1 MRFELHQHRF
11 GLDIVNSNE
20 QLSELW
26 QEFTGV
32 INSISD
38 DAIKNEFLN
47 PPTFHPIKKKR
58 DGKAAKRERNRMS
71 ISKAIN
77 NLIED
82 GLVSKGWIDQSKIF
96 QGSEYNSQR
105 WRLDFSK
112 RIANP
117 TKDITGFAVEVAF
130 NHGEAIAWNLMKPQL
145 AADANLV
152 RTETEIGFGIGIYV
166 CATKQL
172 KKEGAFD
179 NTVGEYEKV
188 LRYLEPMASKL
199 VCPTIIMGLTEL
211 ETFYLKKEKHPTFN
225 YNVGKIYS
233 K

>member
-1 MRFELHQHRF
+1 MRYLLHQHRF
-11 GLDIVNSNE
+11 GLDIVKSNND
-20 QLSELW
+20 LSVLW
-26 QEFTGV
+26 AEFVSVIENISDEAIRNEFT
-32 INSISD
+32 
-38 DAIKNEFLN
+38 N
-47 PPTFHPIKKKR
+47 PPEYHPKKKKQ
-58 DGKAAKRERNRMS
+58 DGKPARREKNRMS

-82 GLVSKGWIDQSKIF
+82 GLVEKDWKDQSKIF
-96 QGSEYNSQR
+96 QGSQYNSQR

-112 RIANP
+112 RIPNP

-145 AADANLV
+145 ASDANLV

-166 CATKQL
+166 CASKQL

-199 VCPTIIMGLTEL
+199 VCPFIIVGLREL
-211 ETFYLKKEKHPTFN
+211 ETFKLVKQKHHSEN
-225 YNVGKIYS
+225 YNVGVIVPK
-233 K
+233 

>member
-1 MRFELHQHRF
+1 MKYMLHQHRF
-11 GLDIVNSNE
+11 GLDIVNSNKE
-20 QLSELW
+20 LTSLW
-26 QEFTGV
+26 QEFTNV
-32 INSISD
+32 IENISD
-38 DAIKNEFLN
+38 SDIEQEFLN
-47 PPTFHPIKKKR
+47 PPEFHPVKKKR
-58 DGKAAKRERNRMS
+58 DGKPAKRERNRMS

-96 QGSEYNSQR
+96 QGNEYNSQR

-112 RIANP
+112 KIANP
-117 TKDITGFAVEVAF
+117 TKDISGFAVEVAF

-166 CATKQL
+166 CASKQL

-199 VCPTIIMGLTEL
+199 VCPTIIVGLSEL
-211 ETFYLKKEKHPTFN
+211 DSFYLRKERHPKLN
-225 YNVGKIYS
+225 YNVGIIVPK
-233 K
+233 